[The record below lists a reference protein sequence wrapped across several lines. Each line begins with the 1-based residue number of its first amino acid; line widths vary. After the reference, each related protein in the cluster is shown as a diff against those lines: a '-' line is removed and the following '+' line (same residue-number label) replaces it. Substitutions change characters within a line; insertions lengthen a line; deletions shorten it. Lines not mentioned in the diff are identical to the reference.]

1 MSERFFDIYN
11 EFTFNLLLNA
21 LNNLEELEKE
31 NEYIVNFCKKIREKI
46 TTYYSV
52 EKDSESD
59 EKFIKIGWFG
69 EELRELIYLFLI
81 YYAPYSGE
89 KDKSNIFKELVEQKE
104 KNSQDPNYY
113 TKCKIKHFSPNAT
126 FLSHEEEKL
135 MAKGKAILKVLGENS
150 NNLEMDVSD
159 FPSRCWMLCR
169 VQKTQE
175 TTYDFNE
182 IPKGWEVTKIFQKKN
197 EENAEKTVF
206 TLDIE
211 TLEVTKNTETIYNLE
226 KINDE

>member
-1 MSERFFDIYN
+1 MSERFFDNYS
-11 EFTFNLLLNA
+11 EYTFASLLYA
-21 LNNLEELEKE
+21 LDDIEKRAEES
-31 NEYIVNFCKKIREKI
+31 EYIINLCRKIREKI
-46 TTYYSV
+46 TTYYGV
-52 EKDSESD
+52 TNDSESGQ
-59 EKFIKIGWFG
+59 KFIKVGWFG
-69 EELRELIYLFLI
+69 EELRELVYLLLV
-81 YYAPYSGE
+81 YYVPCSIENEEFG
-89 KDKSNIFKELVEQKE
+89 IFKELVEQKE
-104 KNSQDPNYY
+104 KNIQDPNYY

-150 NNLEMDVSD
+150 NNLEMAVSD

-211 TLEVTKNTETIYNLE
+211 TLDVTKNTEIIYNLE